1 MNDENNNVQ
10 NVNNNEKET
19 IQNIENNNVE
29 NNVVQNEM
37 NQNIVKNQDSSN
49 QNMQEQITTNNNSND
64 EDSDSVNLK
73 RVKDLIIAIIL
84 SILVIYFGR
93 SMILDGLN
101 ADGNNSIYE
110 IENMFHS
117 ILNSFTAIIGFLGT
131 IMLLAIIWV
140 MYFTK
145 PSREKIKARMNSK
158 TRRTVRIVYVISYIL
173 IPTFIML
180 FIWWKIYDFLGNDVA
195 HYNAWM
201 NLKEVLDMTDERA
214 GSDYEPSFIYKD
226 KIYFYDSGHITK
238 FNGEVVY
245 YHKLYQMDLN
255 GKHRKVISNSDKL
268 KTGNFNFIYNDEVY
282 FYSIKDNDYIVFNL
296 KTKDI
301 RNLDVGGS
309 YVANSLK
316 NNYIYVYNY
325 TNTSNENNERYT
337 NILLRKVNLDTNKT
351 ISEIKLDNI
360 DGSIQIEDV
369 FVDYKYG
376 NIYYKLENKFDS
388 LYIYKNDEI
397 VYQVENDKIDKDN
410 FTFLAATEGYI
421 YFTDKKIIYK
431 VDIVNKILEKEI
443 TNNFS
448 NIERID
454 DGEGLN
460 YFYDNKNIYYLDTDS
475 DEFIQVL
482 SDISGLPEKAQ
493 SVNNLIIFK
502 GYEEKNY
509 KNNKLRSI
517 IVYDTQTKSKKQY
530 DDIYKY
536 YIEENYIY
544 LLKYKDNNY
553 VVDKVKLY

>member
-1 MNDENNNVQ
+1 MNDENNNVE

-268 KTGNFNFIYNDEVY
+268 KTGNFSFIYNDEVY

-309 YVANSLK
+309 NVANSLK
-316 NNYIYVYNY
+316 NNHIYVYNY

-360 DGSIQIEDV
+360 DDSIQIEDV

-431 VDIVNKILEKEI
+431 VDIVNKVLEKEI

-482 SDISGLPEKAQ
+482 SDISGLPEKVQ

>member
-19 IQNIENNNVE
+19 IQNIENNNTE
-29 NNVVQNEM
+29 NNIVQN
-37 NQNIVKNQDSSN
+37 KTNQDI
-49 QNMQEQITTNNNSND
+49 QEQITTNNNSND
-64 EDSDSVNLK
+64 EDNDTVNLK

-93 SMILDGLN
+93 TMILDGLN
-101 ADGNNSIYE
+101 EDGNNSIYE

-131 IMLLAIIWV
+131 IMLLVIIWV

-145 PSREKIKARMNSK
+145 PSRERIKARMNSK

-195 HYNAWM
+195 HYSAWM

-214 GSDYEPSFIYKD
+214 GRDYEPYFIYKD

-255 GKHRKVISNSDKL
+255 GKHRKVVSNSDKL
-268 KTGNFNFIYNDEVY
+268 KTGNFSFIYNDEVY
-282 FYSIKDNDYIVFNL
+282 FYSIKDNDYVVFNL

-316 NNYIYVYNY
+316 NNHIYVYNY

-337 NILLRKVNLDTNKT
+337 NILLRNVNLDTNKT
-351 ISEIKLDNI
+351 ISEIKLNNI

-376 NIYYKLENKFDS
+376 NIYYKLENKLDF
-388 LYIYKNDEI
+388 LYFYKNDEI
-397 VYQVENDKIDKDN
+397 VYQIKNDKIDKDS
-410 FTFLAATEGYI
+410 FTVLAVTDRYI
-421 YFTDKKIIYK
+421 YFADKKIIYK

-443 TNNFS
+443 ANNFS

-482 SDISGLPEKAQ
+482 SDISGSPEKVQ

-517 IVYDTQTKSKKQY
+517 IVYDTQTKNKKQY
-530 DDIYKY
+530 DDVYKY

-544 LLKYKDNNY
+544 LLKYNDNNY
-553 VVDKVKLY
+553 VIDKVKLY

>member
-1 MNDENNNVQ
+1 MNDENNNVE

-93 SMILDGLN
+93 SMILDLLAEIDTN
-101 ADGNNSIYE
+101 SNHDFAD
-110 IENMFHS
+110 
-117 ILNSFTAIIGFLGT
+117 ILNSFLYFGSSVFQFVGT
-131 IMLLAIIWV
+131 IGLLIFIWV

-145 PSREKIKARMNSK
+145 PSRERIKARMNSK

-316 NNYIYVYNY
+316 NNHIYVYNY

-410 FTFLAATEGYI
+410 FTFLATTERYI

-431 VDIVNKILEKEI
+431 VDIVNKVLEKEI

>member
-1 MNDENNNVQ
+1 MNDENNNVE

-64 EDSDSVNLK
+64 EDSDTVNLK

-93 SMILDGLN
+93 SMILDLLAEIDTN
-101 ADGNNSIYE
+101 SNHDFAD
-110 IENMFHS
+110 
-117 ILNSFTAIIGFLGT
+117 ILNSFLYFGSSVFQFVGT
-131 IMLLAIIWV
+131 IGLLIFIWV

-145 PSREKIKARMNSK
+145 PSRERIKARMNSK
-158 TRRTVRIVYVISYIL
+158 TRRKVRIVYVISYIL

-268 KTGNFNFIYNDEVY
+268 KTGNFSFIYNDEVY

-309 YVANSLK
+309 NVANSLK
-316 NNYIYVYNY
+316 NNHIYVYNY

-360 DGSIQIEDV
+360 DDSIQIEDV

-410 FTFLAATEGYI
+410 FTFLAATERYI

>member
-64 EDSDSVNLK
+64 EDSDTVNLK

-93 SMILDGLN
+93 SMILDLLAEIDTN
-101 ADGNNSIYE
+101 SNHDFAD
-110 IENMFHS
+110 
-117 ILNSFTAIIGFLGT
+117 ILNSFLYFGSSVFQFVGT
-131 IMLLAIIWV
+131 IGLLIFIWV

-145 PSREKIKARMNSK
+145 PSRERIKARMNSK
-158 TRRTVRIVYVISYIL
+158 TRRKVRIVYVISYIL

-214 GSDYEPSFIYKD
+214 GRDYEPSFIYKD

-360 DGSIQIEDV
+360 DDSIQIEDV

-376 NIYYKLENKFDS
+376 NIYYKLESKLDS

-431 VDIVNKILEKEI
+431 VDVVNKILEKEI
-443 TNNFS
+443 TNNLS

>member
-64 EDSDSVNLK
+64 EDSDTVNLK

-101 ADGNNSIYE
+101 ADSNNSIYE

>member
-19 IQNIENNNVE
+19 IQNIENNNTE
-29 NNVVQNEM
+29 NNIVQN
-37 NQNIVKNQDSSN
+37 KTNQDI
-49 QNMQEQITTNNNSND
+49 QEQITTNNNSND
-64 EDSDSVNLK
+64 EDSDTVNLK

-131 IMLLAIIWV
+131 IMLLVIIWV

-145 PSREKIKARMNSK
+145 PSRERIKARMNSK

-195 HYNAWM
+195 HYRIWM

-214 GSDYEPSFIYKD
+214 GRDYEPYFIYKD

-255 GKHRKVISNSDKL
+255 GKHRKVVSNSNKL
-268 KTGNFNFIYNDEVY
+268 KTGNFSFIYNDEVY
-282 FYSIKDNDYIVFNL
+282 FYSIKDNDYVVFNL

-316 NNYIYVYNY
+316 NNHIYVYNY

-337 NILLRKVNLDTNKT
+337 NILLRNVNLDTNKT
-351 ISEIKLDNI
+351 ISEIKLNNI

-376 NIYYKLENKFDS
+376 NIYYKLENKLDF
-388 LYIYKNDEI
+388 LYFYKNDEI
-397 VYQVENDKIDKDN
+397 VYQIKNDKIDKDS
-410 FTFLAATEGYI
+410 FTVLAVTDRYI
-421 YFTDKKIIYK
+421 YFADKKIIYK

-482 SDISGLPEKAQ
+482 SDISGSPEKVQ

-517 IVYDTQTKSKKQY
+517 IVYDTQTKNKKQY
-530 DDIYKY
+530 DDVYKY

-544 LLKYKDNNY
+544 LLKYNDNNY
-553 VVDKVKLY
+553 VIDKVKLY

>member
-1 MNDENNNVQ
+1 MNDENNNAE

-93 SMILDGLN
+93 SMILDLLAEIDTN
-101 ADGNNSIYE
+101 SNHDFAD
-110 IENMFHS
+110 
-117 ILNSFTAIIGFLGT
+117 ILNSFLYFGSSVFQFVGT
-131 IMLLAIIWV
+131 IGLLIFIWV

-145 PSREKIKARMNSK
+145 PSRERIKARMNSK
-158 TRRTVRIVYVISYIL
+158 TRRKVRIVYVISYIL

-268 KTGNFNFIYNDEVY
+268 KTGNFSFIYNDEVY

-309 YVANSLK
+309 NVANSLK
-316 NNYIYVYNY
+316 NNHIYVYNY

-351 ISEIKLDNI
+351 ISKIKLDNI

-443 TNNFS
+443 TNNLS

>member
-1 MNDENNNVQ
+1 MNDENNSVE

-101 ADGNNSIYE
+101 VDGNNSIYE

-117 ILNSFTAIIGFLGT
+117 ILDSFTAIIGFLGT

-316 NNYIYVYNY
+316 NNHIYVYNY
-325 TNTSNENNERYT
+325 TSTSNENNERYT

-410 FTFLAATEGYI
+410 FTFLATTERYI

-431 VDIVNKILEKEI
+431 VDIVNKVLEKEI

>member
-1 MNDENNNVQ
+1 MNDENNNAE

-64 EDSDSVNLK
+64 EDSDTVNLK

-93 SMILDGLN
+93 SMILDLLAEIDTN
-101 ADGNNSIYE
+101 SNHDFAD
-110 IENMFHS
+110 
-117 ILNSFTAIIGFLGT
+117 ILNSFLYFGSSVFQFVGT
-131 IMLLAIIWV
+131 IGLLIFIWV

-145 PSREKIKARMNSK
+145 PSRERIKARMNSK

-195 HYNAWM
+195 HYSAWM

>member
-1 MNDENNNVQ
+1 MNDENNNVE

-49 QNMQEQITTNNNSND
+49 QNIQEQITTNNNSND

-93 SMILDGLN
+93 SMILDLLAEIDTN
-101 ADGNNSIYE
+101 SNHDFAD
-110 IENMFHS
+110 
-117 ILNSFTAIIGFLGT
+117 ILNSFLYFGSSVFQFVGT
-131 IMLLAIIWV
+131 IGLLIFIWV

-145 PSREKIKARMNSK
+145 PSRERIKARMNSK

-309 YVANSLK
+309 NVANSLK
-316 NNYIYVYNY
+316 NNHIYVYNY

-360 DGSIQIEDV
+360 DDSIQIEDV

-376 NIYYKLENKFDS
+376 NIYYKLESKLDS

-397 VYQVENDKIDKDN
+397 VYQIENDKIDKDN

-431 VDIVNKILEKEI
+431 VDIVNKVLEKEI

-460 YFYDNKNIYYLDTDS
+460 YFYDNKNIYYLDTES

>member
-29 NNVVQNEM
+29 NNAVQNEM
-37 NQNIVKNQDSSN
+37 D
-49 QNMQEQITTNNNSND
+49 QNMQEQTTTNINSND
-64 EDSDSVNLK
+64 KDNDTVNHR

-93 SMILDGLN
+93 SMILDLLAETDTN
-101 ADGNNSIYE
+101 SNYNFAD
-110 IENMFHS
+110 
-117 ILNSFTAIIGFLGT
+117 ILNSFLYFGSSFFQFIGIIG
-131 IMLLAIIWV
+131 LLIFIWV

-145 PSREKIKARMNSK
+145 PSRERIKARMNSK
-158 TRRTVRIVYVISYIL
+158 TRRRVRIVYVISYIL
-173 IPTFIML
+173 IPAFIML

-195 HYNAWM
+195 HYSTWM
-201 NLKEVLDMTDERA
+201 NLKEVLDMTDER
-214 GSDYEPSFIYKD
+214 GGEYYEPYFIYKD

-238 FNGEVVY
+238 FNGEIVHY
-245 YHKLYQMDLN
+245 YKLYQMDLN
-255 GKHRKVISNSDKL
+255 GKHRKIISNSEKL
-268 KTGNFNFIYNDEVY
+268 KTGDFSFIYNDEVY
-282 FYSIKDNDYIVFNL
+282 FYSIKDNDYVVFNL

-316 NNYIYVYNY
+316 NNHIYVYNY
-325 TNTSNENNERYT
+325 VNTSNENNEQYA
-337 NILLRKVNLDTNKT
+337 NILLRKVDLDTNKT

-360 DGSIQIEDV
+360 DGSIQENDI
-369 FVDYKYG
+369 FIDYKYG
-376 NIYYKLENKFDS
+376 NIYYKLEGQTDS

-397 VYQVENDKIDKDN
+397 VYQIEDDKIDKDN
-410 FTFLAATEGYI
+410 FTFLAVTEKYI

-431 VDIVNKILEKEI
+431 VDIVNKTLEKEI
-443 TNNFS
+443 TNNF
-448 NIERID
+448 NDIKGIYN
-454 DGEGLN
+454 GEGLN

-482 SDISGLPEKAQ
+482 SDISGLPEKVQ

-502 GYEEKNY
+502 GYEEKN
-509 KNNKLRSI
+509 NKLRSI
-517 IVYDTQTKSKKQY
+517 IVYDMQTKNKKQY
-530 DDIYKY
+530 DDVYKY

-544 LLKYKDNNY
+544 LLKYSDNNY

>member
-1 MNDENNNVQ
+1 MNDENNNVK

-19 IQNIENNNVE
+19 IQNIENNNTE
-29 NNVVQNEM
+29 NNIVQN
-37 NQNIVKNQDSSN
+37 KTNQDI
-49 QNMQEQITTNNNSND
+49 QEQITTNNNSND
-64 EDSDSVNLK
+64 EDNDTVNLK

-93 SMILDGLN
+93 TMILDGLN
-101 ADGNNSIYE
+101 EDGNNSIYE

-131 IMLLAIIWV
+131 IMLLVIIWI

-145 PSREKIKARMNSK
+145 PSRERIKARMNSK

-195 HYNAWM
+195 HYSAWM

-214 GSDYEPSFIYKD
+214 GRDYEAYFIYKD

-268 KTGNFNFIYNDEVY
+268 KTGNFSFIHNDEVY
-282 FYSIKDNDYIVFNL
+282 FYSIKDNDYVMFNL

-316 NNYIYVYNY
+316 NNHIYVYNY

-337 NILLRKVNLDTNKT
+337 NILLRNVNLDTNKT
-351 ISEIKLDNI
+351 ISEIKLNNI

-376 NIYYKLENKFDS
+376 NIYYKLENKLDF
-388 LYIYKNDEI
+388 LYFYKNDEI
-397 VYQVENDKIDKDN
+397 VYQIKNDKIDKDS
-410 FTFLAATEGYI
+410 FTVLAVTDRYI
-421 YFTDKKIIYK
+421 YFADKKIIYK

-443 TNNFS
+443 ANNFS

-482 SDISGLPEKAQ
+482 SDISGSPEKVQ

-517 IVYDTQTKSKKQY
+517 IVYDTQTKNKKQY
-530 DDIYKY
+530 DDVYKY

-544 LLKYKDNNY
+544 LLKYNDNNY
-553 VVDKVKLY
+553 VIDKVKLY

>member
-517 IVYDTQTKSKKQY
+517 VVYDTQTKSKKQY

>member
-1 MNDENNNVQ
+1 MNDENNNVE

-64 EDSDSVNLK
+64 EDSDTVNLK

-93 SMILDGLN
+93 SMILDLLAEIDTN
-101 ADGNNSIYE
+101 SNHDFAD
-110 IENMFHS
+110 
-117 ILNSFTAIIGFLGT
+117 ILNSFLYFGSSVFQFVGT
-131 IMLLAIIWV
+131 IGLLIFIWV

-145 PSREKIKARMNSK
+145 PSRERIKARMNSK
-158 TRRTVRIVYVISYIL
+158 TRRKVRIVYVISYIL

-268 KTGNFNFIYNDEVY
+268 KTGNFSFIYNDEVY

-316 NNYIYVYNY
+316 NNHIYVYNY
-325 TNTSNENNERYT
+325 ASTSNENNERYT

-410 FTFLAATEGYI
+410 FTFLATTERYI

-431 VDIVNKILEKEI
+431 VDIVNKVLEKEI

>member
-1 MNDENNNVQ
+1 MNDENNNAE

-64 EDSDSVNLK
+64 EDSDTVNLK

-93 SMILDGLN
+93 SMILDLLAEIDTN
-101 ADGNNSIYE
+101 SNHDFAD
-110 IENMFHS
+110 
-117 ILNSFTAIIGFLGT
+117 ILNSFLYFGSSVFQFVGT
-131 IMLLAIIWV
+131 IGLLIFIWV

-145 PSREKIKARMNSK
+145 PSRERIKARMNSK
-158 TRRTVRIVYVISYIL
+158 TRKKVRIVYVISYIL

-431 VDIVNKILEKEI
+431 VDIVNKVLEKEI

>member
-19 IQNIENNNVE
+19 IQNIENNNTE
-29 NNVVQNEM
+29 NNIVQN
-37 NQNIVKNQDSSN
+37 KTNQDI
-49 QNMQEQITTNNNSND
+49 QEQITTNNNSND
-64 EDSDSVNLK
+64 EDNDTVNLK

-93 SMILDGLN
+93 TMILDGLN
-101 ADGNNSIYE
+101 EDGNNSIYE

-131 IMLLAIIWV
+131 IMLLVIIWV

-145 PSREKIKARMNSK
+145 PSRERIKARMNSK

-195 HYNAWM
+195 HYSAWM

-214 GSDYEPSFIYKD
+214 GRDYEPYFIYKD

-255 GKHRKVISNSDKL
+255 GKHRKVVSNSDKL
-268 KTGNFNFIYNDEVY
+268 KTGNFSFIYNDEVY
-282 FYSIKDNDYIVFNL
+282 FYSIKDNDYVVFNL

-316 NNYIYVYNY
+316 NNHIYVYNY

-337 NILLRKVNLDTNKT
+337 NILLRNVNLDTNKT
-351 ISEIKLDNI
+351 ISEIKLNNI

-376 NIYYKLENKFDS
+376 NIYYKLENKLDF
-388 LYIYKNDEI
+388 LYFYKNDEI
-397 VYQVENDKIDKDN
+397 VYQIKNDKIDKDS
-410 FTFLAATEGYI
+410 FTVLAVTDRYI
-421 YFTDKKIIYK
+421 YFADKKIIYK

-443 TNNFS
+443 ANNFS

-482 SDISGLPEKAQ
+482 SDISGSPEKVQ

-517 IVYDTQTKSKKQY
+517 IVYDTQTKNKKQY
-530 DDIYKY
+530 DNVYKY

-553 VVDKVKLY
+553 VIDKVKLY

>member
-93 SMILDGLN
+93 SMILDLLAEIDTN
-101 ADGNNSIYE
+101 SNHDFAD
-110 IENMFHS
+110 
-117 ILNSFTAIIGFLGT
+117 ILNSFLYFGSSVFQFVGT
-131 IMLLAIIWV
+131 IGLLIFIWV

-145 PSREKIKARMNSK
+145 PSRERIKARMNSK

-482 SDISGLPEKAQ
+482 SDISGLLEKAQ

>member
-1 MNDENNNVQ
+1 MNDENNNVE

-64 EDSDSVNLK
+64 EDSDTVNLK

-93 SMILDGLN
+93 SMILDLLAEIDTN
-101 ADGNNSIYE
+101 SNHDFAD
-110 IENMFHS
+110 
-117 ILNSFTAIIGFLGT
+117 ILNSFLYFGSSVFQFVGT
-131 IMLLAIIWV
+131 IGLLIFIWV

-145 PSREKIKARMNSK
+145 PSRERIKARMNSK
-158 TRRTVRIVYVISYIL
+158 TRRKVRIVYVISYIL

-201 NLKEVLDMTDERA
+201 NLKEVLDITDERA

-268 KTGNFNFIYNDEVY
+268 KTGNFSFIYNDEVY

-309 YVANSLK
+309 NVANSLK
-316 NNYIYVYNY
+316 NNHIYVYNY

>member
-1 MNDENNNVQ
+1 MNDENNNAE

-64 EDSDSVNLK
+64 EDSDTVNLK

-101 ADGNNSIYE
+101 ADSNNSIYE

-268 KTGNFNFIYNDEVY
+268 KTGNFSFIYNDEVY

-316 NNYIYVYNY
+316 NNHIYVYNY

>member
-1 MNDENNNVQ
+1 MNDENNNAE

-64 EDSDSVNLK
+64 EDSDTVNLK

-101 ADGNNSIYE
+101 ADSNNSIYE

-360 DGSIQIEDV
+360 DDSIQIEDV

>member
-1 MNDENNNVQ
+1 MNDENNNVE

-29 NNVVQNEM
+29 NNAVQNEM

-431 VDIVNKILEKEI
+431 VDIVNKVLEKEI

>member
-64 EDSDSVNLK
+64 EDSDTVNLK

-93 SMILDGLN
+93 SMILDLLAEIDTN
-101 ADGNNSIYE
+101 SNHDFAD
-110 IENMFHS
+110 
-117 ILNSFTAIIGFLGT
+117 ILNSFLYFGSSVFQFVGT
-131 IMLLAIIWV
+131 IGLLIFIWV

-145 PSREKIKARMNSK
+145 PSRERIKARMNSK
-158 TRRTVRIVYVISYIL
+158 TRRKVRIVYVISYIL

-316 NNYIYVYNY
+316 NNHIYVYNY
-325 TNTSNENNERYT
+325 ASTSNENNERYT

>member
-49 QNMQEQITTNNNSND
+49 QKMQEQITTNNNSND
-64 EDSDSVNLK
+64 EDSDTVNLK

-145 PSREKIKARMNSK
+145 LSREKIKARMNSK

-195 HYNAWM
+195 HYSAWM

-316 NNYIYVYNY
+316 NNHIYVYNY
-325 TNTSNENNERYT
+325 ASTSNENNERYT

-431 VDIVNKILEKEI
+431 VDIVNKVLEKEI

-475 DEFIQVL
+475 DEFIRVL

>member
-1 MNDENNNVQ
+1 MNDENNNVE

-29 NNVVQNEM
+29 NNAVQNEM

-195 HYNAWM
+195 HYSAWM

-214 GSDYEPSFIYKD
+214 GRDYEPSFIYKD

-268 KTGNFNFIYNDEVY
+268 KTGNFNFVYNNEVY

-431 VDIVNKILEKEI
+431 VDIVNKVLEKEI

-460 YFYDNKNIYYLDTDS
+460 YFYDNKNIYYLDTES

-482 SDISGLPEKAQ
+482 SDISGLLEKVQ

>member
-1 MNDENNNVQ
+1 MNDENNDVQ

-19 IQNIENNNVE
+19 IQNIENNNTE
-29 NNVVQNEM
+29 NNIVQN
-37 NQNIVKNQDSSN
+37 KTNQDI
-49 QNMQEQITTNNNSND
+49 QEQITTNNNSND
-64 EDSDSVNLK
+64 EDSDTVNLK

-131 IMLLAIIWV
+131 IMLLVIIWV

-145 PSREKIKARMNSK
+145 PSRERIKARMNSK

-195 HYNAWM
+195 HYRIWM
-201 NLKEVLDMTDERA
+201 NLKDVLDMTVERA
-214 GSDYEPSFIYKD
+214 GRDYEPYFIYKD

-255 GKHRKVISNSDKL
+255 GKHRKVVSNSDKL
-268 KTGNFNFIYNDEVY
+268 KTGNFSFIYNDEVY
-282 FYSIKDNDYIVFNL
+282 FYSIKDNDYVVFNL

-316 NNYIYVYNY
+316 NNHIYVYNY

-337 NILLRKVNLDTNKT
+337 NILLRNVNLDTNKT
-351 ISEIKLDNI
+351 ISEIKLNNI

-369 FVDYKYG
+369 FIDYKYG
-376 NIYYKLENKFDS
+376 NIYYKLENKLDS

-397 VYQVENDKIDKDN
+397 VYQIENDKIDKDS
-410 FTFLAATEGYI
+410 FIVLAVTDRYI
-421 YFTDKKIIYK
+421 YFADKKIIYK

-482 SDISGLPEKAQ
+482 SDISGSPEKVQ

-517 IVYDTQTKSKKQY
+517 IVYDTQTKNKKQY
-530 DDIYKY
+530 DDVYKY

-544 LLKYKDNNY
+544 LLKYNDNNY
-553 VVDKVKLY
+553 VIDKIKLY

>member
-93 SMILDGLN
+93 SMILDLLAEIDTN
-101 ADGNNSIYE
+101 SNHDFAD
-110 IENMFHS
+110 
-117 ILNSFTAIIGFLGT
+117 ILNSFLYFGSSVFQFVGT
-131 IMLLAIIWV
+131 IGLLIFIWV

-145 PSREKIKARMNSK
+145 PSRERIKARMNSK
-158 TRRTVRIVYVISYIL
+158 TRRKVRIVYVISYIL

-309 YVANSLK
+309 NVANSLK
-316 NNYIYVYNY
+316 NNHIYVYNY

-360 DGSIQIEDV
+360 DDSIQIEDV

-431 VDIVNKILEKEI
+431 VDIVNKVLEKEI

-482 SDISGLPEKAQ
+482 SDISGLPEKVQ

>member
-1 MNDENNNVQ
+1 MNDENNNVE

-37 NQNIVKNQDSSN
+37 NQNTVKNQDSSN
-49 QNMQEQITTNNNSND
+49 QKKQEQITTNNNSND

-93 SMILDGLN
+93 SMILDLLAEIDTN
-101 ADGNNSIYE
+101 SNHDFAD
-110 IENMFHS
+110 
-117 ILNSFTAIIGFLGT
+117 ILNSFLYFGSSVFQFVGT
-131 IMLLAIIWV
+131 IGLLIFIWV

-145 PSREKIKARMNSK
+145 PSRERIKARMNSK

-195 HYNAWM
+195 HYSAWM
-201 NLKEVLDMTDERA
+201 NLKEILDMTDERA

-238 FNGEVVY
+238 LNGEVVY

-316 NNYIYVYNY
+316 NNHIYIYNY
-325 TNTSNENNERYT
+325 TSTSNENNERYT

-410 FTFLAATEGYI
+410 FTFLATTERYI

-431 VDIVNKILEKEI
+431 VDIVNKVLEKEI

-482 SDISGLPEKAQ
+482 SDTSGLPEKAQ